1 MGYAVVELWGWARLE
16 PTSWEWTAFGRRGGV
31 APGRE
36 VWLTME
42 RIGRGWGLRRSPLR
56 ASSFPLPLRRR
67 GQWGADT
74 EKRVQGEVSQGREGQ
89 DRGVLWGGPLGL
101 WVTWKEWCGWGGR
114 QEQGLTW

>member
-1 MGYAVVELWGWARLE
+1 MWFGDTVSLRDHWEIHGLCCGGALGGRARLE

-56 ASSFPLPLRRR
+56 ASSFPLPLRKR

-74 EKRVQGEVSQGREGQ
+74 ERREYRERLARAGRARTEVSSGVGRW
-89 DRGVLWGGPLGL
+89 D
-101 WVTWKEWCGWGGR
+101 CG
-114 QEQGLTW
+114 